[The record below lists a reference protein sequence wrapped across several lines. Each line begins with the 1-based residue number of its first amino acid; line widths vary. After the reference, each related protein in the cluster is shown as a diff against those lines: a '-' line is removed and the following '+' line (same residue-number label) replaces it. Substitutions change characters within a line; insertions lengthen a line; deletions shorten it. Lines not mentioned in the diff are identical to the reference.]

1 MKNKPH
7 IKFEGNTTTDIFKTT
22 VLGRGS
28 KYIEKPNDRYIHGNN
43 LLQKINE
50 IKIFFDNSET
60 NASLIKDDSVYIEF
74 TSDWGYKLSFDSFDK
89 SGFQLLNIN
98 EETRLIESIEEYK
111 YSLVVLANE
120 SDVSN
125 FIKKIEV
132 YLNENFIKTDKLTK
146 EKIDTGEPKNKKLL
160 NNINDLK
167 IATLKSFWV
176 DAPEI
181 AFPIE
186 NENIW
191 WEVWFRKSDDYIA
204 KLKSVYNNLEIIG
217 CQIGQSQIELAEY
230 IVKVI
235 KGTSEQLS
243 NSLLL
248 LDNLAELRQPQEVA
262 NFIESFKDK
271 REWLN
276 DLKERTVNNYDDNSV
291 LICLLDTGINNKHP
305 LLENFVF
312 DDNLHSYNES
322 WGFQDSYPNGGHGT
336 GVAGL
341 ALYGDLTDVLS
352 SSENIQ
358 IYHGL
363 ESFKIFNSIQE
374 DEKFDAP
381 KFENAVSIPSINKPN
396 NLRVYC

>member
-1 MKNKPH
+1 MKNKSH

-50 IKIFFDNSET
+50 IKNFFDNSET
-60 NASLIKDDSVYIEF
+60 NPSLIKDDSVYIEF

-120 SDVSN
+120 GDVSN

-181 AFPIE
+181 PFPIE

-191 WEVWFRKSDDYIA
+191 
-204 KLKSVYNNLEIIG
+204 
-217 CQIGQSQIELAEY
+217 
-230 IVKVI
+230 
-235 KGTSEQLS
+235 
-243 NSLLL
+243 
-248 LDNLAELRQPQEVA
+248 
-262 NFIESFKDK
+262 
-271 REWLN
+271 
-276 DLKERTVNNYDDNSV
+276 
-291 LICLLDTGINNKHP
+291 
-305 LLENFVF
+305 
-312 DDNLHSYNES
+312 
-322 WGFQDSYPNGGHGT
+322 
-336 GVAGL
+336 
-341 ALYGDLTDVLS
+341 
-352 SSENIQ
+352 
-358 IYHGL
+358 
-363 ESFKIFNSIQE
+363 
-374 DEKFDAP
+374 
-381 KFENAVSIPSINKPN
+381 
-396 NLRVYC
+396 